1 MPVRSR
7 SIVPKYF
14 WINYQEKQMNKLQ
27 NIKKPIVW
35 STTLLLAAILAGCG
49 GSSSGT
55 AAAGPAAAGSTCT
68 ATTTNCVDLGTAAD
82 YAILAEAGVAY
93 TPTATVSSTPK
104 IIGNIGV
111 SPAAAST
118 ITGFALDLPA
128 GGAYSTS
135 TLVTGAIYAPG
146 YAPPTPSNLTTA
158 IGDKLAAY
166 NAAAL
171 LATDGGGLAGGSPG
185 VACPNVGDLGG
196 QTLSPGVYTCG
207 SDVQISTGLD
217 LILDGAGVYVIKTTG
232 TLTQAAN
239 THVLLTGGALPQNIF
254 WQVAGAVS
262 IGAGAHMEGNILSAS
277 NIALVTGAT
286 FKGRLYSKTD
296 IAMDANTVTQ
306 P

>member
-1 MPVRSR
+1 
-7 SIVPKYF
+7 
-14 WINYQEKQMNKLQ
+14 MNKFES
-27 NIKKPIVW
+27 ISKPIMW
-35 STTLLLAAILAGCG
+35 STTLVLAAILAGCG
-49 GSSSGT
+49 GGGGGT
-55 AAAGPAAAGSTCT
+55 PSPSPAPIGSTCT
-68 ATTTNCVDLGTAAD
+68 GTGCVDLGTAAN
-82 YAILAEAGVAY
+82 YVILAEAGVSY

-118 ITGFALDLPA
+118 ITGLALDLPA

-146 YAPPTPSNLTTA
+146 YAPPTPANLTTA

-166 NAAAL
+166 NAAAAM
-171 LATDGGGLAGGSPG
+171 ATAGGGLAGGSPG

-196 QTLSPGVYTCG
+196 QTLTPGVYTCG
-207 SDVQISTGLD
+207 NAVQISTGLD
-217 LILDGAGVYVIKTTG
+217 LTLNGAGIYVIKTTG

-239 THVLLTGGALPQNIF
+239 THVIMAGGALPQNVF

-277 NIALVTGAT
+277 NIAVVTGAT
-286 FKGRLYSKTD
+286 LKGRLYAKTD
-296 IAMDANTVTQ
+296 IAMDANTITQ